1 MNEVYFADGV
11 SKIVNQK
18 DIIKIE
24 FYNVNSEDDVV
35 QMSNIFQVAMTSGQF
50 LRFKKT
56 MDDMY
61 EKMMS
66 NQEKREKKQTKSKK
80 KVK

>member
-35 QMSNIFQVAMTSGQF
+35 
-50 LRFKKT
+50 
-56 MDDMY
+56 
-61 EKMMS
+61 
-66 NQEKREKKQTKSKK
+66 
-80 KVK
+80 